1 MEENVKKNRKKK
13 LSAEEKWRIYQE
25 VSVPGAPIGEI
36 LRKNGMYPAEL
47 QKIRQSVEKGAKEE
61 LGRNKYRKKP
71 LKVDY
76 GEHEKLKVELAAKEK
91 ALAEMSQEFLILK
104 KKVNLE

>member
-1 MEENVKKNRKKK
+1 M
-13 LSAEEKWRIYQE
+13 
-25 VSVPGAPIGEI
+25 PGAQVGEI

-47 QKIRQSVEKGAKEE
+47 AKIRQLVEKAAKEE
-61 LGRNKYRKKP
+61 LGRNKYRKRP

-76 GEHEKLKVELAAKEK
+76 NEYEKLKIELVANQK
-91 ALAEMSQEFLILK
+91 ALAEMSQEYLILK

>member
-1 MEENVKKNRKKK
+1 MEENLKKNGKKK

-25 VSVPGAPIGEI
+25 ASSPGAQVGEI

-47 QKIRQSVEKGAKEE
+47 SKIRQLVEKAAKEE
-61 LGRNKYRKKP
+61 LGRNKYRKRP
-71 LKVDY
+71 VKVDY
-76 GEHEKLKVELAAKEK
+76 DEYEKLKFELAANQK
-91 ALAEMSQEFLILK
+91 ALAEMSQEYLILK

>member
-1 MEENVKKNRKKK
+1 MEENVKRNGKRK
-13 LSAEEKWRIYQE
+13 LSPEEKWRIYQE
-25 VSVPGAPIGEI
+25 ASVPGAPVGEI
-36 LRKNGMYPAEL
+36 LRKYGMYPAEL
-47 QKIRQSVEKGAKEE
+47 SKIRQLVEKAAKEE
-61 LGRNKYRKKP
+61 LGRNKYRKRP

-76 GEHEKLKVELAAKEK
+76 NEYEKLKIELVANQK

>member
-1 MEENVKKNRKKK
+1 MEENVRKNGKKK

-25 VSVPGAPIGEI
+25 AAVPGASVGEI
-36 LRKNGMYPAEL
+36 LRKYGMYPAEL
-47 QKIRQSVEKGAKEE
+47 QKIRQQVEKVAKEE

-71 LKVDY
+71 LKVEY
-76 GEHEKLKVELAAKEK
+76 SEYEKVKAELAAKEK
-91 ALAEMSQEFLILK
+91 ALAEMSQEYLILK

>member
-1 MEENVKKNRKKK
+1 MEENVKKNGKKK
-13 LSAEEKWRIYQE
+13 LSPEEKWRIYQE
-25 VSVPGAPIGEI
+25 ASMPGAQVGEI

-47 QKIRQSVEKGAKEE
+47 AKIRQRVEKAAKEE
-61 LGRNKYRKKP
+61 LGRNKYRKRP

-76 GEHEKLKVELAAKEK
+76 DEYEKLKSELAAKEK
-91 ALAEMSQEFLILK
+91 ALAEMSQEYLILK